1 MQLAYPR
8 DVSPRTAL
16 LYQMPAGIS
25 LTIRHYMYGCV
36 RATAGGPFITLGSPE
51 KDNSHMKKV
60 DEVLPFFK
68 NEASQKS
75 GSKFA
80 KLRNSKGKVVKE
92 FISKCEDGL
101 SPEEFDSLA
110 EKKVFEKVLAALHKQ
125 KPDISIPM
133 QVFALKSFANTNRL
147 LKKLDGTIPWEAYVK
162 RYPCLELP
170 KMVSE
175 ECANNKHCLSCMTFH
190 RRTYYHLIEM
200 LLVRHEILS
209 EENGIFADRLM
220 TAIELGV
227 PFSRIENYMGS
238 TLGAAIAVLKKH
250 FPYTNRDFLSQCANE
265 YLESWHRLSASSG
278 KSTSDSVAAVK
289 N

>member
-1 MQLAYPR
+1 
-8 DVSPRTAL
+8 
-16 LYQMPAGIS
+16 
-25 LTIRHYMYGCV
+25 
-36 RATAGGPFITLGSPE
+36 
-51 KDNSHMKKV
+51 MKKV

-68 NEASQKS
+68 NGFTPESE
-75 GSKFA
+75 SKFA
-80 KLRNSKGKVVKE
+80 NLRNSNGKIVQQ
-92 FISKCEDGL
+92 FFSRCMDGL
-101 SPEEFDSLA
+101 SPEEFENF
-110 EKKVFEKVLAALHKQ
+110 EKTKDFEKVLAALRKQ
-125 KPDISIPM
+125 RPDIILPM
-133 QVFALKSFANTNRL
+133 QVFGLKSFANVNRL

-170 KMVSE
+170 KMVNE
-175 ECANNKHCLSCMTFH
+175 ECANDKRCWNCKTFH

-209 EENGIFADRLM
+209 DENGIFADRLL

-227 PFSRIENYMGS
+227 PFSRIESYMGS
-238 TLGAAIAVLKKH
+238 TVDDAIAVLRKH
-250 FPYTNRDFLSQCANE
+250 FPYTNKDFLSQCANE

>member
-1 MQLAYPR
+1 
-8 DVSPRTAL
+8 
-16 LYQMPAGIS
+16 
-25 LTIRHYMYGCV
+25 MYGCV

-75 GSKFA
+75 ESKFA
-80 KLRNSKGKVVKE
+80 KLRNSNGKVVKE
-92 FISKCEDGL
+92 YISKCEDGL

-110 EKKVFEKVLAALHKQ
+110 EKKDFEKVLAALHKQ

-133 QVFALKSFANTNRL
+133 QVFALKSYANTNRL
-147 LKKLDGTIPWEAYVK
+147 LKKLDGTVPWETYVK
-162 RYPCLELP
+162 RYPCLLLP
-170 KMVSE
+170 RMSDD
-175 ECANNKHCLSCMTFH
+175 ECANSKHCWSCKTFH

-209 EENGIFADRLM
+209 EDNGIFADRLL

-227 PFSRIENYMGS
+227 PFSRIESYMGS
-238 TLGAAIAVLKKH
+238 TVDDAIAVLRKH
-250 FPYTNRDFLSQCANE
+250 FPYTNRDFLSQCATE
-265 YLESWHRLSASSG
+265 YLESWHRLSASKES
-278 KSTSDSVAAVK
+278 STSDSEAADIK
-289 N
+289 K